1 MVLAARYARERHV
14 PFFGICLGMQ
24 CAVIEMARDLA
35 GLDGADSSE
44 FDPETPHPVIAL
56 LESQHGVTKKGGTM
70 RLGAYRCV
78 LAPGSRAAEA
88 YAKGE
93 VSERHRHRFEFN
105 NDYQATLESKGMRV
119 TGVYPELSLVEIV
132 ELPDHPWFVGV
143 QFHPELRSRPDQPH
157 PLFQGFIRAANEERG
172 KRAGTPDARARATR
186 N

>member
-1 MVLAARYARERHV
+1 V
-14 PFFGICLGMQ
+14 PYLGICLGMQ
-24 CAVIEMARDLA
+24 IAAIEIARNKV
-35 GLDGADSSE
+35 GLEGANSTE

-105 NDYQATLESKGMRV
+105 NDYQAALESKGMRV

-172 KRAGTPDARARATR
+172 KRAGASDTRSRAAR

>member
-1 MVLAARYARERHV
+1 
-14 PFFGICLGMQ
+14 
-24 CAVIEMARDLA
+24 MARDLA

-70 RLGAYRCV
+70 RLGAYRCE

-105 NDYQATLESKGMRV
+105 NAYREAISSKGMRV
-119 TGVYPELSLVEIV
+119 TGSIPSS
-132 ELPDHPWFVGV
+132 PGRDRG
-143 QFHPELRSRPDQPH
+143 
-157 PLFQGFIRAANEERG
+157 AA
-172 KRAGTPDARARATR
+172 
-186 N
+186 